1 MRTNPVLRV
10 LSAMAIIA
18 ASASAC
24 GGKSNEPPPET
35 APTPSESATEP
46 GTTGGDEPAGD
57 GEHTM
62 PDGTTMPGH
71 HHGDGAEQPPEQE

>member
-1 MRTNPVLRV
+1 MRTDPILRV

-35 APTPSESATEP
+35 PPTPSESAMEP
-46 GTTGGDEPAGD
+46 GTTEGDEPASE

-71 HHGDGAEQPPEQE
+71 HHGDSAEQPEQE